1 MYSEQAIPQCAY
13 VVTRC
18 PYVATSSPP
27 FVLCHKGPCCLQPC
41 TTAVWPVV
49 LIKHVVNVI
58 LFLNYI
64 PPAPFKKWNSMP
76 QGPRGNTGTHQ
87 TLKETSNNKFSDS
100 LVIKCDD
107 ACATTC
113 GVMNNKCSSERTS
126 NWQLKQQK
134 ARRVAEEES
143 ELINWECWQQKC
155 SVYMSLPAILRQKH
169 VSSACVFNSQ
179 KNCCAAVP
187 DTD

>member
-1 MYSEQAIPQCAY
+1 MYSEQAIPRCAY

-18 PYVATSSPP
+18 PYVATSSLP
-27 FVLCHKGPCCLQPC
+27 FVFCHKGPCCLQPC

-49 LIKHVVNVI
+49 LIKHVVNVF
-58 LFLNYI
+58 FLNNI
-64 PPAPFKKWNSMP
+64 PPAPFKKMEFDAS
-76 QGPRGNTGTHQ
+76 QGPQGNTGTHQ

-126 NWQLKQQK
+126 NWQLRQQK
-134 ARRVAEEES
+134 ARRVAEGEGK
-143 ELINWECWQQKC
+143 LINWECWQQKC
-155 SVYMSLPAILRQKH
+155 SVYMSLPAILSQKP
-169 VSSACVFNSQ
+169 VSSIFNSR
-179 KNCCAAVP
+179 KYCAVVP
-187 DTD
+187 DTE